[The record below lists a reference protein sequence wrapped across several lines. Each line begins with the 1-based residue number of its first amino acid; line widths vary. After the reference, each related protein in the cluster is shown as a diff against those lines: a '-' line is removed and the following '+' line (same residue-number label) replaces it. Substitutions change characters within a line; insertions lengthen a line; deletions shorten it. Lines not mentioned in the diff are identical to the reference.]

1 MKVQYQKPGH
11 SDFRCCWRI
20 FNNSISFD
28 YNLDRPPPNNKVRVL
43 LIYLIILSPITEWL
57 SLNYFSML
65 HWLIPNCAPKLF
77 AVWILCGLFLLHQS
91 VLRIHF
97 TRACALGPSCLIETC
112 SLPSFSSFS
121 PLLSLSPF
129 LLSLP
134 ACQVQTK
141 KYFYPEELRI
151 NQLPII
157 LQVLTWPLQDNG
169 KLVYS

>member
-91 VLRIHF
+91 VSGG
-97 TRACALGPSCLIETC
+97 T
-112 SLPSFSSFS
+112 SLSHVLLVHPISLSSFS
-121 PLLSLSPF
+121 FSFSLFLAPACNPQTGNPNLTYVCPPQCLVNSPF
-129 LLSLP
+129 YLP
-134 ACQVQTK
+134 CQRK
-141 KYFYPEELRI
+141 
-151 NQLPII
+151 LPSK
-157 LQVLTWPLQDNG
+157 V
-169 KLVYS
+169 